1 MKKQKNDSPKYF
13 SKKYESK
20 FMYVPHCVPS
30 WYSIFQLPLK
40 RPHKGI
46 LTPWYAT
53 LVIRRKKRRRE
64 IILVS
69 CLFTKHSAVCLQFF
83 VYLGLEEEFVVTVE
97 QAMPFPCL
105 WVEAVGVGQ
114 GITDNPRSDWV
125 VGIPSPETLCPRIW
139 IDAWKYWKNIFLIKS
154 I

>member
-1 MKKQKNDSPKYF
+1 M
-13 SKKYESK
+13 
-20 FMYVPHCVPS
+20 
-30 WYSIFQLPLK
+30 
-40 RPHKGI
+40 
-46 LTPWYAT
+46 
-53 LVIRRKKRRRE
+53 
-64 IILVS
+64 
-69 CLFTKHSAVCLQFF
+69 FTKHSAVCLQFF